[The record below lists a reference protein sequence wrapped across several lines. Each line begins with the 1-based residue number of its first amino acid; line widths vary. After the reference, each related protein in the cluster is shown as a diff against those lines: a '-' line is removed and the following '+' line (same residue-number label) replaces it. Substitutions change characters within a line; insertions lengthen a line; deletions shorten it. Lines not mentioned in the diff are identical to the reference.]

1 MRRYVDAI
9 RHRSKMHREVNHAR
23 KVLPFPELEPLD
35 VLTDILPHQYRIL
48 WQIFSQ
54 RLRACV
60 LACVS
65 ALASV
70 RPCPCLH
77 TCMHTCVRTH
87 ARIRR
92 NCIRVC
98 MQGYTHAAH
107 LAYMHAHTT
116 HTSETE
122 KQKEKHVGAHA
133 RTHTHT
139 HTLSLSLSL
148 SLTHIH
154 IHTCRYLGLL
164 TPHQCAICRHP
175 PPGSGGS
182 CGSGLRFA

>member
-1 MRRYVDAI
+1 MHACVYANTNRRCMDGSIDASI
-9 RHRSKMHREVNHAR
+9 CRCNSTQIQNAKMHREVYHAR

-70 RPCPCLH
+70 RPCLCLH

-107 LAYMHAHTT
+107 LAYMHACTHHT
-116 HTSETE
+116 HIGDRETE
-122 KQKEKHVGAHA
+122 RETRRHT

-139 HTLSLSLSL
+139 HTHMHMYMDMDMDMDMDVGCVDL
-148 SLTHIH
+148 
-154 IHTCRYLGLL
+154 
-164 TPHQCAICRHP
+164 P
-175 PPGSGGS
+175 PA
-182 CGSGLRFA
+182 RT

>member
-70 RPCPCLH
+70 RPCLCLH

-107 LAYMHAHTT
+107 LAYMHACTHHT
-116 HTSETE
+116 HIGDRETE
-122 KQKEKHVGAHA
+122 RETRRRTRTHA
-133 RTHTHT
+133 RTQ
-139 HTLSLSLSL
+139 
-148 SLTHIH
+148 
-154 IHTCRYLGLL
+154 RERERERERERG
-164 TPHQCAICRHP
+164 REREDE
-175 PPGSGGS
+175 GGRERD
-182 CGSGLRFA
+182 L